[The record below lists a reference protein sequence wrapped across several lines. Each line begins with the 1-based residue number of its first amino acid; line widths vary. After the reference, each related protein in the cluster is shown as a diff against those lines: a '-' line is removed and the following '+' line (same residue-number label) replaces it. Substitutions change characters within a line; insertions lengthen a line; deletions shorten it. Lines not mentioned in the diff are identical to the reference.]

1 MGFRKI
7 RDHEVST
14 TLHLNDGH
22 GSGPT
27 RDQVKSFEA
36 IGVEIALKR

>member
-1 MGFRKI
+1 MGFCKI
-7 RDHEVST
+7 RDYKVKT

-22 GSGPT
+22 GSGQT
-27 RDQVKSFEA
+27 RDQIKICEA

>member
-14 TLHLNDGH
+14 TLHLNGGH

-27 RDQVKSFEA
+27 RDQGKSFEA